1 MNSPDSN
8 SNIFFENAV
17 RALNIPDGTAELLRR
32 PWRELT
38 VSLPIRMDHG
48 GVGVFTGY
56 RIQHNGARGPYKGG
70 VRYHPAAN
78 RQEVASLASL
88 MTWKTALLNLP
99 FGGAKGGIQCD
110 PLQLSE
116 NELKQ
121 LTRRYIMNIDHV
133 IGPQRDIPA
142 PDMGTNA
149 KTMGWMM
156 DAYGQ
161 IHGYQPAAVTGKP
174 LELGG
179 SLGREAATG
188 RGVIYVLNE
197 LAKEMNI
204 PVGEQTSIAI
214 QGFGNV
220 GSWVAQFAHQE
231 GYSIVAVS
239 DIESGIYNSNGLN
252 IPLLV
257 EHLAK
262 GVGIKSFKGGEVITN
277 EELLEV
283 NTDILI
289 PAAIE
294 NTITVNNI
302 DRLRCKIIIE
312 AANHPITPEA
322 DEELQAR
329 GVTVIPDILANS
341 GGVTV
346 SYFEWTQ
353 NVQQFQWDEIR
364 INTELQKRIKTACRI
379 VQDKV
384 IKENISYRDAA
395 FQIGIAKVAEAVELR
410 GFI

>member
-1 MNSPDSN
+1 MNLNDPSSN
-8 SNIFFENAV
+8 VFFENAV
-17 RALNIPDGTAELLRR
+17 RALNIPDGTVELLRR

-78 RQEVASLASL
+78 RQEIESLASL

-99 FGGAKGGIQCD
+99 FGGAKGGIECD

-121 LTRRYIMNIDHV
+121 LTRRYIMNIEHI

-142 PDMGTNA
+142 PDMGTNS

-161 IHGYQPAAVTGKP
+161 VHGYEPAAVTGKP

-179 SLGREAATG
+179 SLGRDSATG
-188 RGVIYVLNE
+188 RGVVYVLNE

-204 PVGEQTSIAI
+204 PVGKQTSIAI

-220 GSWVAQFAHQE
+220 GSWAARFAHQE

-239 DIESGIYNSNGLN
+239 DIECGIYNSSGLD

-257 EHLAK
+257 DHLEK
-262 GVGIKSFKGGEVITN
+262 GEVIKSFEGGEIISN
-277 EELLEV
+277 KELLEIK
-283 NTDILI
+283 TDILI

-322 DEELQAR
+322 DEELHKR
-329 GVTVIPDILANS
+329 GVVVIPDILANS

-364 INTELQKRIKTACRI
+364 IQTELQKRIKTAYQA
-379 VQDKV
+379 VQGKV
-384 IKENISYRDAA
+384 IKDNLSYRDAA
-395 FQIGIAKVAEAVELR
+395 FQIGISKVAEAVELR

>member
-1 MNSPDSN
+1 MNLNAPSSN
-8 SNIFFENAV
+8 VFFENAV
-17 RALNIPDGTAELLRR
+17 RALNIPDGTVDLLRR

-78 RQEVASLASL
+78 RQEIESLASL

-99 FGGAKGGIQCD
+99 FGGAKGGIECD

-121 LTRRYIMNIDHV
+121 LTRRYIMNIEHI

-142 PDMGTNA
+142 PDMGTNS

-161 IHGYQPAAVTGKP
+161 VHGYEPAAVTGKP

-179 SLGREAATG
+179 SLGRESATG
-188 RGVIYVLNE
+188 RGVVYVLNE

-204 PVGEQTSIAI
+204 PVGKQTSIAI

-220 GSWVAQFAHQE
+220 GSWAARFAHQE

-239 DIESGIYNSNGLN
+239 DIECGIYNSSGLD

-257 EHLAK
+257 DHLEK
-262 GVGIKSFKGGEVITN
+262 GEVIKSFEGGDIISN
-277 EELLEV
+277 KELLEIK
-283 NTDILI
+283 TDILI

-312 AANHPITPEA
+312 AANHPITPDA
-322 DEELQAR
+322 DEELHKR
-329 GVTVIPDILANS
+329 GVVVIPDILANS

-353 NVQQFQWDEIR
+353 NVQQFQWDETR
-364 INTELQKRIKTACRI
+364 IQTELQKRIKTAYQA
-379 VQDKV
+379 VQGKV
-384 IKENISYRDAA
+384 IKDNLSYRDAA
-395 FQIGIAKVAEAVELR
+395 FQIGISKVAEAVELR

>member
-1 MNSPDSN
+1 MILTNSG

-70 VRYHPAAN
+70 VRYHPNAN
-78 RQEVASLASL
+78 KKEVESLASL

-99 FGGAKGGIQCD
+99 FGGAKGGIECD

-121 LTRRYIMNIDHV
+121 LTRRYIMNIEHI

-161 IHGYQPAAVTGKP
+161 VHGYEPASVTGKP
-174 LELGG
+174 IELGG
-179 SLGREAATG
+179 SLGRESATG

-197 LAKEMNI
+197 LAKEMGFSVNKD
-204 PVGEQTSIAI
+204 TSIAI

-220 GSWVAQFAHQE
+220 GSWAAQIAYQE

-239 DIESGIYNSNGLN
+239 DIDCGIYNSNGLD
-252 IPLLV
+252 IPRLTN
-257 EHLAK
+257 HIAK
-262 GVGIKSFKGGEVITN
+262 GGTIKSFEDGETISN
-277 EELLEV
+277 EELIGV
-283 NTDILI
+283 DATIFI

-294 NTITVNNI
+294 NTITI
-302 DRLRCKIIIE
+302 DNLDKLKAKVVIE
-312 AANHPITPEA
+312 AANHPVTPDA
-322 DEELQAR
+322 DQELRSR
-329 GVTVIPDILANS
+329 GVTIIPDILANS

-353 NVQQFQWDEIR
+353 NIQQFQWDEIR
-364 INTELQKRIKTACRI
+364 INSELKTRIKNAFES
-379 VQDKV
+379 VQGKV
-384 IKENISYRDAA
+384 AKENLSYRDAA

>member
-1 MNSPDSN
+1 MNSPDSS
-8 SNIFFENAV
+8 SNVFFENTV
-17 RALNIPDGTAELLRR
+17 RALNIPDGIVDLLRR

-48 GVGVFTGY
+48 GVEVFTGY

-70 VRYHPAAN
+70 VRYHPDAN

-121 LTRRYIMNIDHV
+121 LTRRYIMNIEHI

-161 IHGYQPAAVTGKP
+161 VHGYEPAAVTGKP

-179 SLGREAATG
+179 SLGRESATG
-188 RGVIYVLNE
+188 RGVVYVLNE
-197 LAKEMNI
+197 LAREMNI

-257 EHLAK
+257 DHLEK
-262 GVGIKSFKGGEVITN
+262 GGEIKSFKGGEVITN

-294 NTITVNNI
+294 NTITANNI
-302 DRLRCKIIIE
+302 DRLRCKVIIE

-322 DEELQAR
+322 DEELHSR

-364 INTELQKRIKTACRI
+364 VNTELQKRIKTAYRI

-384 IKENISYRDAA
+384 IKENLSYRHAA
-395 FQIGIAKVAEAVELR
+395 YQIGIAKVAEAVELR